1 MRYFNIKTQN
11 KDINLT
17 YIVFPILC
25 LFISACKNRNYIL
38 YYNKVNEIDSIYRTT
53 HQPEET
59 IKQYRKLFR
68 KYHPKNQERIKEYE
82 TYIKLAD
89 QHHKNF
95 GGKKGLYKLVP
106 LIAPYEGSYG
116 SYFGLFQRYGID
128 STEVKQ
134 RIADWKKGLNKIL
147 VDSFSIAFTRDQA
160 EGRRNFQLMKK
171 NDRINAQLLKW
182 TFENYGYPSVQKIG
196 LIGNDGVFMP
206 MHPLFSHM
214 AGEKEYPYFKAK
226 MLEYI
231 KSGDC
236 IPKDYANMVDRHNL
250 QISKEGILYGMYLTY
265 DAIVDTIKANQE
277 RKKIGIPSIQH
288 SSKITKDY
296 FKK

>member
-1 MRYFNIKTQN
+1 MKQN
-11 KDINLT
+11 SILVYLLIIIFIVLSCKSND
-17 YIVFPILC
+17 YIV
-25 LFISACKNRNYIL
+25 
-38 YYNKVNEIDSIYRTT
+38 YYNRVNEIDSLYRIAN
-53 HQPEET
+53 QPENA
-59 IKQYRKLFR
+59 INQYRKLFK
-68 KYHPKNQERIKEYE
+68 KYKPKNQERIKEYE

-89 QHHKNF
+89 QHQKNF
-95 GGKKGLYKLVP
+95 GGKKSLYKLIP
-106 LIAPYEGSYG
+106 LIAPYEGSEK
-116 SYFGLFQRYGID
+116 SYFGLFQKYGID
-128 STEVKQ
+128 STEVRQ
-134 RIADWKKGLNKIL
+134 RIASWKKGLNRRL
-147 VDSFSIAFTRDQA
+147 VDSFSIAFVRDQA
-160 EGRRNFQLMKK
+160 EGRRNPQLMEK

-196 LIGNDGVFMP
+196 LIGNGGVFMP

-214 AGEKEYPYFKAK
+214 ADAKEYSYFKAK

-250 QISKEGILYGMYLTY
+250 QISKEGTLYGIYLSY

-277 RKKIGIPSIQH
+277 RKKIGLPSIKH

>member
-1 MRYFNIKTQN
+1 MKRNSILIYLFIIISIVLSCKSN
-11 KDINLT
+11 D
-17 YIVFPILC
+17 YIV
-25 LFISACKNRNYIL
+25 
-38 YYNKVNEIDSIYRTT
+38 YYNRVNEIDSLFRIAS
-53 HQPEET
+53 QPEKA
-59 IKQYRKLFR
+59 IKQYRKLFK
-68 KYHPKNQERIKEYE
+68 KYNPKNQERIKEYE

-89 QHHKNF
+89 QYQKNF
-95 GGKKGLYKLVP
+95 GGKKSLYKLIP
-106 LIAPYEGSYG
+106 LIAPYEGSEKN
-116 SYFGLFQRYGID
+116 YFSLFQKYGID

-134 RIADWKKGLNKIL
+134 RIADWKKGLNKRL
-147 VDSFSIAFTRDQA
+147 VDSFSIAFIRDQA
-160 EGRRNFQLMKK
+160 EGRRNPQRMEK
-171 NDRINAQLLKW
+171 NDRINAELLKW
-182 TFENYGYPSVQKIG
+182 TFEHYGYPSIQKIG

-214 AGEKEYPYFKAK
+214 VNSKEYPYFKAK

-250 QISKEGILYGMYLTY
+250 QISKKGILYGIYLSY
-265 DAIVDTIKANQE
+265 DAIVDTIKADQE
-277 RKKIGIPSIQH
+277 RKKIGIPSIKH

>member
-1 MRYFNIKTQN
+1 MKRNSILIYLFIIISIVLSCKSN
-11 KDINLT
+11 D
-17 YIVFPILC
+17 YIV
-25 LFISACKNRNYIL
+25 
-38 YYNKVNEIDSIYRTT
+38 YYNRVNEIDSLFRIAS
-53 HQPEET
+53 QPEKA
-59 IKQYRKLFR
+59 IKQYRKLFK
-68 KYHPKNQERIKEYE
+68 KYNPKNQERIKEYG

-89 QHHKNF
+89 QYQKNF
-95 GGKKGLYKLVP
+95 GGKKSLYKLIP
-106 LIAPYEGSYG
+106 LIAPYEGSEKN
-116 SYFGLFQRYGID
+116 YFSLFQKYGID

-134 RIADWKKGLNKIL
+134 RIADWEKGLNKRL
-147 VDSFSIAFTRDQA
+147 VDSFSIAFIRDQA
-160 EGRRNFQLMKK
+160 EGRRNPQLMEK
-171 NDRINAQLLKW
+171 NDRINAELLKW
-182 TFENYGYPSVQKIG
+182 TFEHYGYPSIQKIG

-214 AGEKEYPYFKAK
+214 VNSKEYPYFKAK

-250 QISKEGILYGMYLTY
+250 QISKEGILYGIYLSY
-265 DAIVDTIKANQE
+265 DAIVDTIKADQE
-277 RKKIGIPSIQH
+277 RKKIGIPSIKH

>member
-1 MRYFNIKTQN
+1 MKRNSILIFLLIILFFILSCKS
-11 KDINLT
+11 KD
-17 YIVFPILC
+17 YIV
-25 LFISACKNRNYIL
+25 
-38 YYNKVNEIDSIYRTT
+38 YYNRVNEIDSLYRIAN
-53 HQPEET
+53 QPEKA
-59 IKQYRKLFR
+59 IKQYKKLFK
-68 KYHPKNQERIKEYE
+68 KYTPKNQERIKEYE

-89 QHHKNF
+89 QHQKNF
-95 GGKKGLYKLVP
+95 GGKKSLYKLIP

-116 SYFGLFQRYGID
+116 DYFELFKKYGID

-134 RIADWKKGLNKIL
+134 RIADWKKGLNKRL
-147 VDSFSIAFTRDQA
+147 VDSFSIAFVRDQA
-160 EGRRNFQLMKK
+160 EGRRNPQLMEK

-196 LIGNDGVFMP
+196 LIGNGGVFMP

-214 AGEKEYPYFKAK
+214 IGEKEYPYFKAK

-236 IPKDYANMVDRHNL
+236 IPKDYANMVDRYNL
-250 QISKEGILYGMYLTY
+250 QISKEGIIYGVYLSY
-265 DAIVDTIKANQE
+265 DVIIDTIKANQE
-277 RKKIGIPSIQH
+277 RKKIGIPSIKH

>member
-1 MRYFNIKTQN
+1 MKRNSILISFLIIIFIILSCKSN
-11 KDINLT
+11 D
-17 YIVFPILC
+17 YI
-25 LFISACKNRNYIL
+25 A
-38 YYNKVNEIDSIYRTT
+38 YYNRVNEIDSIYRIAN
-53 HQPEET
+53 QPEKA
-59 IKQYRKLFR
+59 IKQYRKLFK
-68 KYHPKNQERIKEYE
+68 KYIPKNQDRIKEYE

-89 QHHKNF
+89 HNQKNF
-95 GGKKGLYKLVP
+95 GGKKSLYNLIP
-106 LIAPYEGSYG
+106 LIAPYEGSEK
-116 SYFGLFQRYGID
+116 SYFGLFQKYGID
-128 STEVKQ
+128 STEVRQ
-134 RIADWKKGLNKIL
+134 RIASWKKGLNRRL
-147 VDSFSIAFTRDQA
+147 VDSFSVAFVRDQA
-160 EGRRNFQLMKK
+160 ENRGNFQLMER

-196 LIGNDGVFMP
+196 LLGNGGVFMP

-214 AGEKEYPYFKAK
+214 VGEKEYPYFKAK

-250 QISKEGILYGMYLTY
+250 QISKEGTLYGIYLSY

-277 RKKIGIPSIQH
+277 RKKIGLPSIQH

>member
-1 MRYFNIKTQN
+1 MKR
-11 KDINLT
+11 NLILIYLLT
-17 YIVFPILC
+17 IIFIALSCKSNDYIT
-25 LFISACKNRNYIL
+25 
-38 YYNKVNEIDSIYRTT
+38 YYNKVNEIDSLYRIAS
-53 HQPEET
+53 QPEKA

-95 GGKKGLYKLVP
+95 GGKKGLYKLIP

-116 SYFGLFQRYGID
+116 SYFGLFQKYGID
-128 STEVKQ
+128 SSEVKQ
-134 RIADWKKGLNKIL
+134 KIADWKKGLNKIL

-160 EGRRNFQLMKK
+160 EGRRNPQLMEK

-214 AGEKEYPYFKAK
+214 IDEKEYLYFKAK
-226 MLEYI
+226 MVEYI

-250 QISKEGILYGMYLTY
+250 QISKEGILYGIYPSY